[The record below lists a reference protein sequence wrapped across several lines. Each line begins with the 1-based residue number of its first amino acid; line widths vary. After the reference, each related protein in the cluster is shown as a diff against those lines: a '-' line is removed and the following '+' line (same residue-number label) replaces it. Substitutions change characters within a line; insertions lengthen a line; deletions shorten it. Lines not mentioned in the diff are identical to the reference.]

1 MKRRNSRASP
11 GPSAPAVPSHV
22 ALLAHAQ
29 GALHEG
35 LEVRD
40 SPIHGKGLFATQ
52 PIASGTLLGV
62 YEGDCAHE
70 NSVYV
75 LWVEYDDGEV
85 VGIDGKNDLRFVNH
99 SRTPNSMHC
108 AICPRVVKSPST
120 TAKTGPMSTDVSP
133 LAGLRAS
140 WCRGRLRARRRAM
153 PVLTLTVR
161 CFVATCPE
169 PFEYT

>member
-62 YEGDCAHE
+62 YEGDSAHE

-99 SRTPNSMHC
+99 SRTPNAEFWGDHLY
-108 AICPRVVKSPST
+108 ALRDIP
-120 TAKTGPMSTDVSP
+120 
-133 LAGLRAS
+133 AGS
-140 WCRGRLRARRRAM
+140 EVTFDYGEDWGH
-153 PVLTLTVR
+153 VD
-161 CFVATCPE
+161 
-169 PFEYT
+169 